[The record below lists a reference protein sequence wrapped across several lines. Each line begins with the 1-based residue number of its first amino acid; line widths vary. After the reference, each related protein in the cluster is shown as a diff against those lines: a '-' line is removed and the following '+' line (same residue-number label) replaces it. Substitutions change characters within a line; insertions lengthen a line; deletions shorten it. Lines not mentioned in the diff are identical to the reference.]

1 MYNKVIPNI
10 LIHKIIMYICFMN
23 SKLFRGSL
31 ETIILELLNRY
42 GQMYGYEITQKVKE
56 LSDGDIMI
64 TEGALYPALHK
75 LERKNLLSSQIESIC
90 NRKRKYYSLTETGK
104 KETQVQ
110 VSEMQNFITNLNLI
124 FNPQL
129 SSYAISKYRY

>member
-1 MYNKVIPNI
+1 MYNKVVPNI
-10 LIHKIIMYICFMN
+10 LIHKIIMYICSMN

-75 LERKNLLSSQIESIC
+75 LERKNLLSSQIESIG

-129 SSYAISKYRY
+129 TSYAISKYRY